1 MSGNKVYASNG
12 TAWRCVTDRNG
23 RAHVLA
29 ALYGGALPDAALA
42 MVVAS
47 GLDVTGRS

>member
-1 MSGNKVYASNG
+1 MAGNKVYWSNG
-12 TAWRCVTDRNG
+12 TAWRCVTDRQG

-29 ALYGGALPDAALA
+29 ASQGGALPDAALA

-47 GLDVTGRS
+47 GLDVAGRS